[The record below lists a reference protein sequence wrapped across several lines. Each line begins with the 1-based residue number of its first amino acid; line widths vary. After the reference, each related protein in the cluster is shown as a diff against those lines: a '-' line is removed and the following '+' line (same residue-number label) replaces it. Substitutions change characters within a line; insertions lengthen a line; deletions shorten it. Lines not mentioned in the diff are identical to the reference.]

1 MRSDPR
7 IGMAVALAVAAIA
20 LGWLLGQWL
29 AGDTVFAAL
38 GDATHAITLLS
49 IFALIAGLA
58 VALLF
63 RRFATVR
70 ADLLAGRNVI
80 ARWRVDAEA
89 YSAFAARAVA
99 ADRADKRGA
108 LVLVLFFIAVIFG
121 LFALFDPEAAPAMLG
136 MAVVVAVLMVAAYLL
151 GGRVMRRQLEPAS
164 REVIVGTGGL
174 LVNGVL
180 HVWSAFLTWL
190 ADASLTLGPPASLVI
205 TYAYLA
211 RFGPQFVSVMLPV
224 PAEAVPL
231 AETVVARLA
240 PQRASRRRAVR
251 DGAKT

>member
-1 MRSDPR
+1 
-7 IGMAVALAVAAIA
+7 MAVALVVAAMA

-29 AGDTVFAAL
+29 AGDAVFAAL
-38 GDATHAITLLS
+38 GYATHAITLLS

-70 ADLLAGRNVI
+70 SDLLAGRNVV
-80 ARWRVDAEA
+80 ARWSVDAEV
-89 YSAFAARAVA
+89 YTAFAARAIA

-108 LVLVLFFIAVIFG
+108 LLAVLFFVAVIFG

-136 MAVVVAVLMVAAYLL
+136 MAVVVGLLMVAAYLL

-164 REVIVGTGGL
+164 REVIVGTDGL

-190 ADASLTLGPPASLVI
+190 ADASLTAGPPASLVI

-224 PAEAVPL
+224 PPEAVHLAEA
-231 AETVVARLA
+231 VVARLG
-240 PQRASRRRAVR
+240 PQRGRRGRPGR
-251 DGAKT
+251 DGVKS